1 MLLTTIASGE
11 EGSSGDCLKYQIV
24 MLLVHVMV
32 SLVHLM
38 VMVGDGDSEAGCS
51 RTHNRCEPGSANL
64 VTMTMTMTMTMITIT
79 TYDDGDEDD

>member
-1 MLLTTIASGE
+1 
-11 EGSSGDCLKYQIV
+11 

-32 SLVHLM
+32 LLVHLM
-38 VMVGDGDSEAGCS
+38 MMVGDRDSEAGCS

-64 VTMTMTMTMTMITIT
+64 VMIIMTMMITIT

>member
-38 VMVGDGDSEAGCS
+38 MMVGDGDSEAGCS

-64 VTMTMTMTMTMITIT
+64 VMITMTMMITIT